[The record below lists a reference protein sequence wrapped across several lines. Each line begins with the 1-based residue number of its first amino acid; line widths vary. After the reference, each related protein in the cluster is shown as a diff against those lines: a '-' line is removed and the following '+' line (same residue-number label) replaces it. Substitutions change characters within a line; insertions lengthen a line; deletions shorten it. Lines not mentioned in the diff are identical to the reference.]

1 MLGLNE
7 MPLLKIFYK
16 NNFINYSK
24 KENSNPI
31 FRVIDYIDY
40 PTDILDID
48 LQRFAAEDEGRTEEP
63 TERRKR
69 EEREKGNVPRTN
81 ELPSALILLA
91 TIITIFLLS
100 TYMVSQIYEMFHFYY
115 SRIVDINSFTIED
128 TKEILKN
135 LFIHTGK
142 VVLPILL
149 IAFLFGIIGNVV
161 QVGFLFTLYP
171 LQFQLQRIVPDF
183 RRILPTRRN
192 IINLIK
198 TILQVVI
205 ILLVTFFLIKE
216 DLIPMLKTAGMDL
229 RGAIKVFGIISFKVL
244 IVSGILLLII
254 AIIDYFYQRYEYLEN
269 LKMTVS
275 EVKQEIKEEIGD
287 PLIRKRQRERAL
299 EILRSRTSLSKV
311 KEADV
316 VITNPT
322 HYAVAL
328 QYNYPFDRAPK
339 VIAKA
344 KDHIALLMKNIAKE
358 NNIPIEENP
367 VVARELYNRVDIGQ
381 EIPEE
386 FYKTVALIYQKLQK
400 IKNLTR
406 TR

>member
-1 MLGLNE
+1 MNGLSDIQ
-7 MPLLKIFYK
+7 LLKLIKKKYTDNFYK
-16 NNFINYSK
+16 EKTNK
-24 KENSNPI
+24 I
-31 FRVIDYIDY
+31 FKVFDWIDY
-40 PTDILDID
+40 PLDSLDID

-69 EEREKGNVPRTN
+69 EERERGNVPRTN
-81 ELPSALILLA
+81 ELPSALILLG
-91 TIITIFLLS
+91 TILVLFFIS
-100 TYMVSQIYEMFHFYY
+100 TYMVSQMMQIFHTYY
-115 SRIVDINSFTIED
+115 SLISQIHSFSMQDSI
-128 TKEILKN
+128 EILKN
-135 LFIHTGK
+135 LFIHTGTI
-142 VVLPILL
+142 VLPIVL
-149 IAFLFGIIGNVV
+149 IAFIFGIVGNII

-171 LQFQLQRIVPDF
+171 LRFQIQRIIPDF
-183 RRILPTRRN
+183 KRILPTRRN

-198 TILQVVI
+198 TLSQI
-205 ILLVTFFLIKE
+205 ILILIVTLLLIYE
-216 DLIPMLKTAGMDL
+216 DLIPMLKTANMDL
-229 RGAIKVFGIISFKVL
+229 KSAIKVFAIVSFKVL
-244 IVSGILLLII
+244 IVSGIILLII
-254 AIIDYFYQRYEYLEN
+254 SILDYFYQRYEYIEN

-299 EILRSRTSLSKV
+299 EILQSRTSLSKV

-328 QYNYPFDRAPK
+328 QYNYPFDKAPR
-339 VIAKA
+339 VIAKG
-344 KDHIALLMKNIAKE
+344 KDHIAILMKNIAKE
-358 NNIPIEENP
+358 NHIPIEENP
-367 VVARELYNRVDIGQ
+367 PIARELYRRVDVGQ

-400 IKNLTR
+400 IKNLIR

>member
-1 MLGLNE
+1 MLGQSDFILIKFIYKYININKFNKKNN
-7 MPLLKIFYK
+7 KIFK
-16 NNFINYSK
+16 
-24 KENSNPI
+24 
-31 FRVIDYIDY
+31 VIDYIHY
-40 PTDILDID
+40 PVESLDVD

-81 ELPSALILLA
+81 ELPSALILLT
-91 TIITIFLLS
+91 TIITMILLS
-100 TYMVSQIYEMFHFYY
+100 TYMISQIFEIFHFYY
-115 SRIVDINSFTIED
+115 SRIAEINSFTMED
-128 TKEILKN
+128 TREILKN
-135 LFIHTGK
+135 LFIHTAK
-142 VVLPILL
+142 VALPIIL
-149 IAFLFGIIGNVV
+149 IAFLTGIIGNIV
-161 QVGFLFTLYP
+161 QVGFLFTLHP
-171 LQFQLQRIVPDF
+171 LQFQLERIIPDF
-183 RRILPTRRN
+183 KRILPTRRN

-198 TILQVVI
+198 TILQVI
-205 ILLVTFFLIKE
+205 FILVVTFLLIKE
-216 DLIPMLKTAGMDL
+216 DLIPMLKTSGMDL
-229 RGAIKVFGIISFKVL
+229 RGAVRVFGIISFKVF

-254 AIIDYFYQRYEYLEN
+254 AIIDYFYQRYEYMEN

-275 EVKQEIKEEIGD
+275 EVKQEMKEEVGD

-299 EILRSRTSLSKV
+299 EILQSRTSLSKV

-344 KDHIALLMKNIAKE
+344 KDHIALLMKNVAKE

-367 VVARELYNRVDIGQ
+367 PVARELYNRVDVGQ

-386 FYKTVALIYQKLQK
+386 FYKTIALIYQKLQK